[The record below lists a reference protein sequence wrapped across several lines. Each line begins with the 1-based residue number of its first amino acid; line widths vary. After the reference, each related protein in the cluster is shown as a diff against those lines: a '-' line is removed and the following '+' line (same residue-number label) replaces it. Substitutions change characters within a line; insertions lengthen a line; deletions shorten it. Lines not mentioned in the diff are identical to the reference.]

1 MTDSVFLLYE
11 CGGRPIARHRL
22 AFEQTVFEGA
32 FSFKEA
38 PNTAFGRTVATARLQ
53 SQNGEDVVPPLY
65 EAKLLWCEHG
75 EARVSGLEVDELT
88 QKRTAQCWGLR
99 FGGADREDANRSR

>member
-1 MTDSVFLLYE
+1 MTDSVSLLFE
-11 CGGRPIARHRL
+11 QGGRPIARHRF
-22 AFEQTVFEGA
+22 AFEQKVFEGS
-32 FSFKEA
+32 FSFKEV

-53 SQNGEDVVPPLY
+53 SPNGEDVVPPLY

-88 QKRTAQCWGLR
+88 QKRTAQCWNLR
-99 FGGADREDANRSR
+99 FGGAERVDAN